1 MISENGADASQP
13 GKLLVA
19 RSKGKAL
26 FYIPGGKRDEG
37 ESDHETLCREIDEEL
52 DVSVILE
59 TIEYANTFEAPADE
73 KEDTV
78 VRIACYYAQV
88 EGTPSPCQEI
98 EELKWVSM
106 EEKGECSLITRN
118 IMDWLYGAHK
128 IHT

>member
-1 MISENGADASQP
+1 MKKIDKIALILISNENGADASQP

-26 FYIPGGKRDEG
+26 FYIPGVKRDEG
-37 ESDHETLCREIDEEL
+37 ESDHETLCLEIDEEL

-73 KEDTV
+73 KENAV

-88 EGTPSPCQEI
+88 EGTPSP
-98 EELKWVSM
+98 LVK
-106 EEKGECSLITRN
+106 K
-118 IMDWLYGAHK
+118 
-128 IHT
+128 